1 MPRIIDMECSV
12 PYGANVEKK
21 PAAAPAEAA
30 AGATE
35 PKPAGYGMAN
45 YGRIF
50 RARREGADHR
60 PDEELEAYVE
70 KLGKLGIVRS
80 VPFGISNEEQA
91 QLLRRF
97 PRRFLGLARI
107 SITPLHGM
115 SGGRELERL
124 VRVDGFCG
132 LGISRLVDWLPA
144 SDRRCY
150 PAYPNAAQR
159 GSAGR

>member
-1 MPRIIDMECSV
+1 MLRIIDMECSV

-30 AGATE
+30 GAATE
-35 PKPAGYGMAN
+35 KPAGYGMAN

-60 PDEELEAYVE
+60 PDEELDDYVE

-97 PRRFLGLARI
+97 PGRFLGLARI
-107 SITPLHGM
+107 SIAALAI
-115 SGGRELERL
+115 
-124 VRVDGFCG
+124 
-132 LGISRLVDWLPA
+132 ISLRSA
-144 SDRRCY
+144 S
-150 PAYPNAAQR
+150 
-159 GSAGR
+159 

>member
-70 KLGKLGIVRS
+70 KLGKLGIGRS

-91 QLLRRF
+91 QLLRRGPAPP
-97 PRRFLGLARI
+97 PR
-107 SITPLHGM
+107 
-115 SGGRELERL
+115 
-124 VRVDGFCG
+124 
-132 LGISRLVDWLPA
+132 PA
-144 SDRRCY
+144 
-150 PAYPNAAQR
+150 PPP
-159 GSAGR
+159 